1 MQMQERALT
10 YPLPWAENETASA
23 VSSPAIYLDAM
34 EKAGLVFTPPQN
46 KHDFALQFFD
56 RMAKKGAGKQPPAL
70 GLHLF
75 MGATT
80 PQKIQNIH
88 HQIKQGVLAP
98 IVITA
103 SHKLVS

>member
-1 MQMQERALT
+1 
-10 YPLPWAENETASA
+10 
-23 VSSPAIYLDAM
+23 
-34 EKAGLVFTPPQN
+34 
-46 KHDFALQFFD
+46 
-56 RMAKKGAGKQPPAL
+56 
-70 GLHLF
+70 